1 MSDSG
6 ATSPVE
12 GSHVYKFGVNM
23 SCGGCS
29 GAVKRVLQKLD
40 GIENFDV
47 SLDTQ
52 SATITTKPEANLS
65 YDEVLQVIAKT
76 GKKVISGVA
85 DGEEKSVEIVK
96 AE

>member
-1 MSDSG
+1 MLK
-6 ATSPVE
+6 T
-12 GSHVYKFGVNM
+12 
-23 SCGGCS
+23 
-29 GAVKRVLQKLD
+29 

-65 YDEVLQVIAKT
+65 YDEVLQTIAKT
-76 GKKVISGVA
+76 GKKVISGLA
-85 DGEEKSVEIVK
+85 DGEEKSIEIVK